1 MKQVKNI
8 LLLAVLIMSCNNI
21 IAQCADAANIYS
33 FVYNG
38 QFYEVVKENRSWTDA
53 SSCAV
58 SRNGYLAE
66 INDAAEQNAVLKEL
80 TDNAGIITS
89 NTQNEFGIPS
99 IWLGGS
105 DAVTEGDW
113 IWDGDNDGIGPQ
125 FWSGG
130 PDGNGSRYSNWGTSP
145 AEPDNFNGQDH
156 LSIIIEPPVNF
167 GLWNDL
173 LSTRNSIYYLIEYS
187 PILSIQNSE
196 LRTNISIYPNPFKN
210 FITVDNKTSVAI
222 DRIDI
227 FNLMSQ
233 KIKTFNRNEIINNE
247 INVASLDNGM
257 YILRVHFDN
266 GEIISQ
272 KIVK

>member
-8 LLLAVLIMSCNNI
+8 LLLAVLIISCNNS
-21 IAQCADAANIYS
+21 IAQCADSANIYS
-33 FVYNG
+33 FEYNG
-38 QFYEVVKENRSWTDA
+38 QNYEVVKENKSWTDA

-66 INDAAEQNAVLKEL
+66 INDAAEQNAILLEL

-89 NTQNEFGIPS
+89 NTPNQWGIPS

-105 DAVTEGDW
+105 DAITEGNW

-130 PDGNGSRYSNWGTSP
+130 TDGNEILYSNWGTSP
-145 AEPDNFNGQDH
+145 AEPDNYLNEQHH
-156 LSIIIEPPVNF
+156 LTIIIDPPINF

-173 LSTRNSIYYLIEYS
+173 LSTSSLYYLIELN
-187 PILSIQNSE
+187 PTLSIQNLE
-196 LRTNISIYPNPFKN
+196 FRNNISIYPNPFKN
-210 FITVDNKTSVAI
+210 FITVDNNTSVAI

-227 FNLMSQ
+227 FNLVSQ
-233 KIKTFNRNEIINNE
+233 KIKTFNRSEIISNE
-247 INVASLDNGM
+247 INVSSLDNGT
-257 YILRVHFDN
+257 YILKVYFEN
-266 GEIISQ
+266 GELISQ
-272 KIVK
+272 KIMK

>member
-8 LLLAVLIMSCNNI
+8 LLLAVLIMSCNNS

-33 FVYNG
+33 FEYNG
-38 QFYEVVKENRSWTDA
+38 QFYEVVKENKSWTDA
-53 SSCAV
+53 CSCAV

-66 INDAAEQNAVLKEL
+66 INGFQEQNAVLKEL

-145 AEPDNFNGQDH
+145 AEPDNYINQDH
-156 LSIIIEPPVNF
+156 LTIIIDSPVNS

-173 LSTRNSIYYLIEYS
+173 NSTSSLYYLIEYS
-187 PILSIQNSE
+187 PNVSNLNLE
-196 LRTNISIYPNPFKN
+196 LKTNISIYPNPFKN
-210 FITVDNKTSVAI
+210 FITVDNNTSVAI

-227 FNLMSQ
+227 INLMSQ

-247 INVASLDNGM
+247 INVSSLDNGT
-257 YILRVHFDN
+257 YILKVHFDN
-266 GEIISQ
+266 GELISQ

>member
-8 LLLAVLIMSCNNI
+8 LLLAVLIMSCNNS

-33 FVYNG
+33 FEYNG
-38 QFYEVVKENRSWTDA
+38 HFYEVVKENKSWTDA

-66 INDAAEQNAVLKEL
+66 INDDAEQNAVLNEL
-80 TDNAGIITS
+80 AFNAGITPS
-89 NTQNEFGIPS
+89 NTPNPWDMPS

-105 DAVTEGDW
+105 DAVTEGNW

-130 PDGNGSRYSNWGTSP
+130 PDGNGSLYSNWGTMP
-145 AEPDNFNGQDH
+145 AQPDNYSNNQDH
-156 LSIIIEPPVNF
+156 LTIIIGPPVNYS
-167 GLWNDL
+167 LWNDL
-173 LSTRNSIYYLIEYS
+173 SSTTGLYYLIEHNT
-187 PILSIQNSE
+187 IVSIQNSE
-196 LRTNISIYPNPFKN
+196 LKTNISIYPNPFKN
-210 FITVDNKTSVAI
+210 FITVYNGTSVAI

-227 FNLMSQ
+227 FNLMGQ

-247 INVASLDNGM
+247 INVSSLDNGS
-257 YILRVHFDN
+257 YILKVHFDN
-266 GEIISQ
+266 GELISK